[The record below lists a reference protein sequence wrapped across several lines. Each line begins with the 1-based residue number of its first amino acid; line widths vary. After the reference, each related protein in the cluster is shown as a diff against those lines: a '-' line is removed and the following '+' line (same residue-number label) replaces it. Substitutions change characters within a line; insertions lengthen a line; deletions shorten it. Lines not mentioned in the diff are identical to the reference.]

1 MTYTYHAFLQPIF
14 SDIEL
19 NLPELNGQVK
29 KQAIEIRAGE
39 FTLFQGEPTK
49 IYRKGIQ
56 AFFYKGTSFYQLYWS
71 GIGVFQIQLDGH
83 ISYQKTTEELAVFR
97 LFLMSEVLGIAL
109 FCRNYF
115 LLHGSAVQTKSG
127 AHVFIGLPG
136 AGKSTTIA
144 AFAKAGFTVLTDD
157 LIALSVSPHAHS
169 AVLPA
174 FPEIK
179 IWEDACNGL
188 HIQTDKMSAS
198 FEGNKKYIWQQPN
211 ELFPQEP
218 VPLQSITI
226 LRKPHS
232 RYNRPLTLL
241 EAPIELVK
249 YFPLAHQLLVDSSLE
264 RHFQQSIQ
272 LAQICPIRCMQ
283 RPRNFKQLEKFVQS
297 FN

>member
-1 MTYTYHAFLQPIF
+1 MTFTYQAFLHPIY

-19 NLPELNGQVK
+19 HLPELGGEVT
-29 KQAIEIRAGE
+29 KQAIEINAGE
-39 FTLFQGEPTK
+39 FTLYQGKPTK

-56 AFFYKGTSFYQLYWS
+56 ALFYKGTSFYQLYWS
-71 GIGVFQIQLDGH
+71 GIGVFQIQFDGH
-83 ISYQKTTEELAVFR
+83 ISYQKTTEELAIFR

-109 FCRNYF
+109 FCRNHF

-157 LIALSVSPHAHS
+157 LIALSVSDHQPS
-169 AVLPA
+169 SVLPA

-179 IWEDACNGL
+179 IWEDACSGL
-188 HIQTDKMSAS
+188 HIETGQLSAS
-198 FEGNKKYIWQQPN
+198 FEGNKKYIWQQATD
-211 ELFPQEP
+211 LFPKEAI
-218 VPLQSITI
+218 PLQSITI

-249 YFPLAHQLLVDSSLE
+249 YFPLAHQLLVDDALE
-264 RHFQQSIQ
+264 RHFQQSIL
-272 LAQICPIRCMQ
+272 LAQTCPIHYVPRPLNFQQLMQ
-283 RPRNFKQLEKFVQS
+283 FVQT
-297 FN
+297 FD